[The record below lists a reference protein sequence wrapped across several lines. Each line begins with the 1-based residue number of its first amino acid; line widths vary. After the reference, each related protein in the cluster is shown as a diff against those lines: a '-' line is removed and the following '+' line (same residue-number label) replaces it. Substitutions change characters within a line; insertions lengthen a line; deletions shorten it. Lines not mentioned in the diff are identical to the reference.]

1 MSSSRGLFYVFDP
14 IIQVNACST
23 LCQGQPTMSC
33 QVAGTPQNNVNPLI
47 KAKPKRGCRNLTL
60 SDLDS
65 RNIKLTSQCKT
76 HLSCCTD
83 SDEMTRWV
91 LHSYQHCCTGSCIG
105 VISVGTES
113 YWRRFHPGDDNQI
126 LRFELNSIPK

>member
-47 KAKPKRGCRNLTL
+47 KAKPKAWMSE
-60 SDLDS
+60 SDIVRS
-65 RNIKLTSQCKT
+65 
-76 HLSCCTD
+76 
-83 SDEMTRWV
+83 
-91 LHSYQHCCTGSCIG
+91 
-105 VISVGTES
+105 
-113 YWRRFHPGDDNQI
+113 
-126 LRFELNSIPK
+126 